1 MGETPHDNA
10 RDIVDGTADA
20 PVGPAREHRR
30 DAQGTRLRLLDA
42 ASQLFAERGYE
53 RATVRDIAARAGA
66 NQALLFRYFGS
77 KKALFGEVMA
87 RGGQEQLRTTPPE
100 RLFEV
105 ALRGMLAGEA
115 GDGTVGDGAAKD
127 RSLEVCL
134 RSIGGSDEIAEA
146 LRGLGEEYA
155 DVLATLSN
163 ADNGDLRADLA
174 LSWLLGIGL
183 MRVVVGKE
191 PLASADPDTICAL
204 AGDALSALLEGL
216 PERPAEGPAQ
226 GRPPQGP
233 GQPQN
238 SASITFP

>member
-1 MGETPHDNA
+1 MAKTPQ
-10 RDIVDGTADA
+10 DGTANA
-20 PVGPAREHRR
+20 SRR

-42 ASQLFAERGYE
+42 ASELFAERGYE
-53 RATVRDIAARAGA
+53 RATVRDIASRAGA

-87 RGGQEQLRTTPPE
+87 RGGQEQLRSTPAE

-105 ALRGMLAGEA
+105 ALRGMLAGGGGA
-115 GDGTVGDGAAKD
+115 GTD

-155 DVLATLSN
+155 DVLATLSESET
-163 ADNGDLRADLA
+163 GSLRADLA

-183 MRVVVGKE
+183 MRVVVAKE
-191 PLASADPDTICAL
+191 PLASADPDTVCAL
-204 AGDALSALLEGL
+204 VAGALGNLLENL
-216 PERPAEGPAQ
+216 PKDGPA
-226 GRPPQGP
+226 GGE
-233 GQPQN
+233 
-238 SASITFP
+238 SARNPE

>member
-1 MGETPHDNA
+1 MAKTPQ
-10 RDIVDGTADA
+10 DGTANA
-20 PVGPAREHRR
+20 SRR

-42 ASQLFAERGYE
+42 ASELFAERGYE
-53 RATVRDIAARAGA
+53 RATVRDIASRAGA

-87 RGGQEQLRTTPPE
+87 RGGQEQLRSTPAE

-105 ALRGMLAGEA
+105 ALRGMLAGGGGA
-115 GDGTVGDGAAKD
+115 GTD

-155 DVLATLSN
+155 DVLATLSESET
-163 ADNGDLRADLA
+163 GSLRADLA

-183 MRVVVGKE
+183 MRVVVAKE
-191 PLASADPDTICAL
+191 PLASADPDTVCAL
-204 AGDALSALLEGL
+204 VAGALGNLLENL
-216 PERPAEGPAQ
+216 PKDGPAD
-226 GRPPQGP
+226 GE
-233 GQPQN
+233 
-238 SASITFP
+238 SARNPE

>member
-1 MGETPHDNA
+1 MAKTPQ
-10 RDIVDGTADA
+10 DGTANA
-20 PVGPAREHRR
+20 SRR

-42 ASQLFAERGYE
+42 ASELFAERGYE
-53 RATVRDIAARAGA
+53 RATVRDIASRAGA

-87 RGGQEQLRTTPPE
+87 RGGQEQLRSTPAE

-105 ALRGMLAGEA
+105 ALRGMLAGGA
-115 GDGTVGDGAAKD
+115 GAGAD

-155 DVLATLSN
+155 EVLGTLSES
-163 ADNGDLRADLA
+163 DTGSLRADLA

-183 MRVVVGKE
+183 MRVVVAKE
-191 PLASADPDTICAL
+191 PLASADPDTVCAL
-204 AGDALSALLEGL
+204 VAGALGNLLENL
-216 PERPAEGPAQ
+216 PKDGPTEGE
-226 GRPPQGP
+226 
-233 GQPQN
+233 
-238 SASITFP
+238 SAGIPK

>member
-1 MGETPHDNA
+1 MAKTPQ
-10 RDIVDGTADA
+10 DGTANA
-20 PVGPAREHRR
+20 SRR

-42 ASQLFAERGYE
+42 ASELFAERGYE
-53 RATVRDIAARAGA
+53 RATVRDIASRAGA

-87 RGGQEQLRTTPPE
+87 RGGHEQLRSTPAE

-105 ALRGMLAGEA
+105 ALRGMLAGGGGA
-115 GDGTVGDGAAKD
+115 GAD

-155 DVLATLSN
+155 EVLGTLSES
-163 ADNGDLRADLA
+163 DTGSLRADLA

-183 MRVVVGKE
+183 MRVVVAKE
-191 PLASADPDTICAL
+191 PLASADPDTVCAL
-204 AGDALSALLEGL
+204 VAGALGNLLENL
-216 PERPAEGPAQ
+216 PKDGPAD
-226 GRPPQGP
+226 GE
-233 GQPQN
+233 
-238 SASITFP
+238 SAGIPK

>member
-1 MGETPHDNA
+1 MRETSED
-10 RDIVDGTADA
+10 
-20 PVGPAREHRR
+20 PAKAHRR
-30 DAQGTRLRLLDA
+30 GAEGTRLRLLDA
-42 ASQLFAERGYE
+42 ASELFAERGYE

-105 ALRGMLAGEA
+105 ALRGMLDDNA
-115 GDGTVGDGAAKD
+115 GDGHDGGGGGKGGDGTAKD

-204 AGDALSALLEGL
+204 AGGALSALLEGL
-216 PERPAEGPAQ
+216 PQTSREALPDGGPE
-226 GRPPQGP
+226 GP

>member
-1 MGETPHDNA
+1 MRESPQ
-10 RDIVDGTADA
+10 RGTEGAY
-20 PVGPAREHRR
+20 RR

-42 ASQLFAERGYE
+42 ASELFAERGYE

-87 RGGQEQLRTTPPE
+87 RGGQEQLRTTPAE

-105 ALRGMLAGEA
+105 ALRGMLAGGGA
-115 GDGTVGDGAAKD
+115 GAD

-134 RSIGGSDEIAEA
+134 RSIGGSDEIADA

-155 DVLATLSN
+155 EVLATLSGS
-163 ADNGDLRADLA
+163 DNGGLRADLA

-183 MRVVVGKE
+183 MRVVVAKE
-191 PLASADPDTICAL
+191 PLASADPDTVCRLVAGAL
-204 AGDALSALLEGL
+204 GSLLESL
-216 PERPAEGPAQ
+216 PNDVEKSGENGGIP
-226 GRPPQGP
+226 
-233 GQPQN
+233 
-238 SASITFP
+238 

>member
-1 MGETPHDNA
+1 MAKTPQ
-10 RDIVDGTADA
+10 DGTANA
-20 PVGPAREHRR
+20 PRR

-42 ASQLFAERGYE
+42 ASELFAERGYE
-53 RATVRDIAARAGA
+53 RATVRDIASRAGA

-87 RGGQEQLRTTPPE
+87 RGGQEQLRSTPAE

-105 ALRGMLAGEA
+105 ALRGMLAGGGGA
-115 GDGTVGDGAAKD
+115 GTD

-155 DVLATLSN
+155 EVLATLS
-163 ADNGDLRADLA
+163 GSETGSLRADLA

-183 MRVVVGKE
+183 MRVVVAKE
-191 PLASADPDTICAL
+191 PLASADPDTVCAL
-204 AGDALSALLEGL
+204 VAGALGNLLENL
-216 PERPAEGPAQ
+216 PKDGPAD
-226 GRPPQGP
+226 RE
-233 GQPQN
+233 
-238 SASITFP
+238 SAGIPE

>member
-1 MGETPHDNA
+1 MGETPYGTGNEDDDRT
-10 RDIVDGTADA
+10 RDG
-20 PVGPAREHRR
+20 RR
-30 DAQGTRLRLLDA
+30 NAQGTRLRLLDA
-42 ASQLFAERGYE
+42 ASELFAERGYE

-87 RGGQEQLRTTPPE
+87 RGGQEQLRTTPPD

-105 ALRGMLAGEA
+105 ALRGMLAGGGD
-115 GDGTVGDGAAKD
+115 GDGTAKD

-155 DVLATLSN
+155 EVLATLSD

-191 PLASADPDTICAL
+191 PLASADPDTICEL
-204 AGDALSALLEGL
+204 AGGALGTLLKGP
-216 PERPAEGPAQ
+216 PEERGRRPG
-226 GRPPQGP
+226 G
-233 GQPQN
+233 
-238 SASITFP
+238 

>member
-1 MGETPHDNA
+1 MAKTPQ
-10 RDIVDGTADA
+10 DGTANA
-20 PVGPAREHRR
+20 SRR

-42 ASQLFAERGYE
+42 ASELFAERGYE
-53 RATVRDIAARAGA
+53 RATVRDIASRAGA

-87 RGGQEQLRTTPPE
+87 RGGQEQLRSTPAE

-105 ALRGMLAGEA
+105 ALRGMLAGSGGA
-115 GDGTVGDGAAKD
+115 GAD

-155 DVLATLSN
+155 EVLGTLSES
-163 ADNGDLRADLA
+163 DTGSLRADLA

-183 MRVVVGKE
+183 MRVVVAKE
-191 PLASADPDTICAL
+191 PLASADPDTVCAL
-204 AGDALSALLEGL
+204 VADALGNLLENL
-216 PERPAEGPAQ
+216 PKGGSAEGESTGIPE
-226 GRPPQGP
+226 
-233 GQPQN
+233 
-238 SASITFP
+238 

>member
-1 MGETPHDNA
+1 MAKTPQ
-10 RDIVDGTADA
+10 DGTANA
-20 PVGPAREHRR
+20 SRR

-42 ASQLFAERGYE
+42 ASELFAERGYE
-53 RATVRDIAARAGA
+53 RATVRDIASRAGA

-87 RGGQEQLRTTPPE
+87 RGGQEQLRSTPAE

-105 ALRGMLAGEA
+105 ALRGMLAGGGGA
-115 GDGTVGDGAAKD
+115 GAD

-155 DVLATLSN
+155 EVLGTLSES
-163 ADNGDLRADLA
+163 DTGSLRADLA

-183 MRVVVGKE
+183 MRVVVAKE
-191 PLASADPDTICAL
+191 PLASADPDTVCAL
-204 AGDALSALLEGL
+204 VAGALGNLLENL
-216 PERPAEGPAQ
+216 PKGGPVD
-226 GRPPQGP
+226 GESTGNPE
-233 GQPQN
+233 
-238 SASITFP
+238 

>member
-1 MGETPHDNA
+1 MAESPQHGAESA
-10 RDIVDGTADA
+10 Y
-20 PVGPAREHRR
+20 RR
-30 DAQGTRLRLLDA
+30 SAQGTRLRLLDA
-42 ASQLFAERGYE
+42 ASELFAERGYE

-77 KKALFGEVMA
+77 KRALFGEVMA
-87 RGGQEQLRTTPPE
+87 RGGHEQLRTTPAE

-105 ALRGMLAGEA
+105 ALRGMLAGGREE
-115 GDGTVGDGAAKD
+115 GAD

-155 DVLATLSN
+155 AVLATLSES
-163 ADNGDLRADLA
+163 DTGTLRGDLA

-191 PLASADPDTICAL
+191 PLASADPDTVCRLVVGAL
-204 AGDALSALLEGL
+204 GGLLESL
-216 PERPAEGPAQ
+216 PQTDGSVAAES
-226 GRPPQGP
+226 GRMPE
-233 GQPQN
+233 
-238 SASITFP
+238 

>member
-1 MGETPHDNA
+1 MAKTPQ
-10 RDIVDGTADA
+10 DGTAN
-20 PVGPAREHRR
+20 PSRR

-42 ASQLFAERGYE
+42 ASELFAERGYE
-53 RATVRDIAARAGA
+53 RATVRDIASRAGA

-87 RGGQEQLRTTPPE
+87 RGGQEQLRSTPPE

-105 ALRGMLAGEA
+105 ALRGMLAGGGGA
-115 GDGTVGDGAAKD
+115 GAD

-155 DVLATLSN
+155 EVLGTLSES
-163 ADNGDLRADLA
+163 DTGSLRADLA

-183 MRVVVGKE
+183 MRVVVAKE
-191 PLASADPDTICAL
+191 PLASADPDTVCAL
-204 AGDALSALLEGL
+204 VAGALGNLLENL
-216 PERPAEGPAQ
+216 PKDG
-226 GRPPQGP
+226 
-233 GQPQN
+233 
-238 SASITFP
+238 SADGGSAGNPE

>member
-1 MGETPHDNA
+1 MAKTPQ
-10 RDIVDGTADA
+10 DGTANA
-20 PVGPAREHRR
+20 SRR

-42 ASQLFAERGYE
+42 ASELFAERGYE
-53 RATVRDIAARAGA
+53 RATVRDIASRAGA

-87 RGGQEQLRTTPPE
+87 RGGQEQLRSTPPE

-105 ALRGMLAGEA
+105 ALRGMLAGGGGA
-115 GDGTVGDGAAKD
+115 GAD

-155 DVLATLSN
+155 EVLGTLSES
-163 ADNGDLRADLA
+163 DTGSLRADLA

-183 MRVVVGKE
+183 MRVVVAKE
-191 PLASADPDTICAL
+191 PLASADPDTVCAL
-204 AGDALSALLEGL
+204 VAGALGNLLENL
-216 PERPAEGPAQ
+216 PKDG
-226 GRPPQGP
+226 
-233 GQPQN
+233 
-238 SASITFP
+238 SADGGSAGNPE

>member
-1 MGETPHDNA
+1 MAKTPQQ
-10 RDIVDGTADA
+10 GTAKA
-20 PVGPAREHRR
+20 SRR

-42 ASQLFAERGYE
+42 ASELFAERGYE
-53 RATVRDIAARAGA
+53 RATVRDIASRAGA

-87 RGGQEQLRTTPPE
+87 RGGHEQLRTTPAE

-105 ALRGMLAGEA
+105 ALRGMLAGGGE
-115 GDGTVGDGAAKD
+115 GAD

-155 DVLATLSN
+155 EVLATLS
-163 ADNGDLRADLA
+163 ASETGSLRADLA

-183 MRVVVGKE
+183 MRVVVAKE
-191 PLASADPDTICAL
+191 PLASADPDTVCAL
-204 AGDALSALLEGL
+204 VAGALGNLLESL
-216 PERPAEGPAQ
+216 PTEGATDAPT
-226 GRPPQGP
+226 GGSTDGESGGIPE
-233 GQPQN
+233 
-238 SASITFP
+238 

>member
-1 MGETPHDNA
+1 MAETPQG
-10 RDIVDGTADA
+10 GTANA
-20 PVGPAREHRR
+20 SRR

-42 ASQLFAERGYE
+42 ASELFAERGYE
-53 RATVRDIAARAGA
+53 RATVRDIASRAGA

-87 RGGQEQLRTTPPE
+87 RGGHEQLRSTPAE

-105 ALRGMLAGEA
+105 ALRGMLAG
-115 GDGTVGDGAAKD
+115 GGTEGAD

-146 LRGLGEEYA
+146 LRGLGEDYA
-155 DVLATLSN
+155 EVLATLSESET
-163 ADNGDLRADLA
+163 GDLRADLA

-191 PLASADPDTICAL
+191 PLASADPDTVCAL
-204 AGDALSALLEGL
+204 VAGPLGHLLESL
-216 PERPAEGPAQ
+216 PKGGPAD
-226 GRPPQGP
+226 GDSGGIP
-233 GQPQN
+233 G
-238 SASITFP
+238 